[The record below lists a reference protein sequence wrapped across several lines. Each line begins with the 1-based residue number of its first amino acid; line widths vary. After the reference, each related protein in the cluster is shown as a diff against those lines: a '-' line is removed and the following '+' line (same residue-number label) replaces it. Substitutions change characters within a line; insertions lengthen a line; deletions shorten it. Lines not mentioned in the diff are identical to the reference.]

1 MATVTLLVESWM
13 IETLLRSG
21 NPVSLFHTF
30 DITTVARQLMLIF
43 IFSSLII
50 SYSFQSCSPD
60 KDRSGSA
67 DPIRSTSK
75 IEADRSYLIFIIDLL
90 RFLSCSVVVLWQ
102 MFRCFTLLKLYH
114 ITALIFSLCFGVPKL
129 ETNFINYIKE
139 HRI

>member
-1 MATVTLLVESWM
+1 M

-75 IEADRSYLIFIIDLL
+75 IEADRSYLIFIIDLYRSSSIFIL
-90 RFLSCSVVVLWQ
+90 FGSRTLANVSLFRFAEIISHYC
-102 MFRCFTLLKLYH
+102 
-114 ITALIFSLCFGVPKL
+114 
-129 ETNFINYIKE
+129 TNFLFVFWSAQARNQFHQLY
-139 HRI
+139 